1 MKYRSNYQKI
11 PNYKYKNGQFY
22 TQEIQTQ
29 QLLWTEEMLLQGWC
43 FSLITGFLRHTEIHI
58 WRQGTKRTQRG
69 SIQRNPVMGQE
80 TMGTSW
86 NTGNAALAKPWRRQ
100 SQVVRGG
107 WGVSSLEIFK
117 SSLDMGRG
125 YLALGVPAWAGAGAG
140 GPRGRCQPHPVCGS
154 VRMPVCD
161 R

>member
-58 WRQGTKRTQRG
+58 
-69 SIQRNPVMGQE
+69 
-80 TMGTSW
+80 
-86 NTGNAALAKPWRRQ
+86 
-100 SQVVRGG
+100 
-107 WGVSSLEIFK
+107 
-117 SSLDMGRG
+117 
-125 YLALGVPAWAGAGAG
+125 
-140 GPRGRCQPHPVCGS
+140 
-154 VRMPVCD
+154 
-161 R
+161 

>member
-100 SQVVRGG
+100 STGCPRRLGSLLLGDLQKQPGHGQGLPCLSRG
-107 WGVSSLEIFK
+107 WSRWTKRSLPASSSLWLCENA
-117 SSLDMGRG
+117 SM
-125 YLALGVPAWAGAGAG
+125 W
-140 GPRGRCQPHPVCGS
+140 
-154 VRMPVCD
+154 
-161 R
+161 